1 MNFFKFLITK
11 TFWRHF
17 LLAAA
22 ITLVVF
28 LGTLIWLKL
37 YTHHG
42 QAISVPNLT
51 GLTIDEVEDVVSSR
65 RLRYEV
71 IDSIFSTEMPR
82 GTVLKQNPKPGSKV
96 KVNRRLFLTMNA
108 INLEMVSM
116 PYLVDLSNRQAFLAL
131 ENAGLELGEISYKPD
146 YAVNSVLQ
154 QLHNDTVIQEGA
166 LITKGSKIDLVLG
179 MGLSNET
186 TRVPDLIGKDLTAAK
201 ASITRSFLNLGMIT
215 YDESVLSEEDTAAA
229 LVHWQYP
236 EHEGGNRINK
246 GMDVDIWLTIDS
258 TLLPVED
265 TIHIEPFA
273 EVENEDF

>member
-1 MNFFKFLITK
+1 MNLFRFLITK

-17 LLAAA
+17 LLATS
-22 ITLVVF
+22 ISVVVF
-28 LGTLIWLKL
+28 LGILIWLKI

-51 GLTIDEVEDVVSSR
+51 GLTIDEVDDVVSSR

-96 KVNRRLFLTMNA
+96 KINRRLFLTMNA
-108 INLEMVSM
+108 VNLEMVSM

-131 ENAGLELGEISYKPD
+131 ENAGLVLGNISYKTNF
-146 YAVNSVLQ
+146 AVNSVLQ
-154 QLHNDTVIQEGA
+154 QKYNGSVIEEGA

-186 TRVPDLIGKDLTAAK
+186 TQVPDLIGLDLPAAK
-201 ASITRSFLNLGMIT
+201 STITRRFLNLGMVT
-215 YDESVLSEEDTAAA
+215 YDESVLTGEDTTLA

-236 EHEGGNRINK
+236 DHDGGNRINK
-246 GMDVDIWLTIDS
+246 GMDVDIWLTMDS
-258 TLLPVED
+258 TLLPVENS
-265 TIHIEPFA
+265 TFIEPIA
-273 EVENEDF
+273 KAENEE